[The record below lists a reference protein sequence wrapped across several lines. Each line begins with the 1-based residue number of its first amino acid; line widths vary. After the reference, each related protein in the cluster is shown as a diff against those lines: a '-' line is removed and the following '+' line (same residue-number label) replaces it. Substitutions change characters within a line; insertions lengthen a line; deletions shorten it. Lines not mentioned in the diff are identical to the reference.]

1 MTNKEK
7 ELVRPV
13 YRVVL
18 AGGRDFTDYDL
29 LRTSCLSFLGNKLTS
44 HQVVVVSGHASGAD
58 SLGERFAQEHG
69 LQVELHAA
77 NWQKHGRAAG
87 PIRNKEMAECS
98 DALIA
103 FWDGK
108 SRGTKNMIDSA
119 RRYALDI
126 SIVPYK

>member
-1 MTNKEK
+1 MTNKEN
-7 ELVRPV
+7 ESARPV

-44 HQVVVVSGHASGAD
+44 HQVIVVSGHAPGAD

-69 LQVELHAA
+69 LQIELHPADWA
-77 NWQKHGRAAG
+77 KHGRAAG
-87 PIRNKEMAECS
+87 PIRNKEMAECA

-108 SRGTKNMIDSA
+108 SKGTKNMIDLA
-119 RRYALDI
+119 LRYGLDV
-126 SIVPYK
+126 SIVSYN

>member
-44 HQVVVVSGHASGAD
+44 PQVIVISGHASGAD

-77 NWQKHGRAAG
+77 DWVKHSRAAG

-119 RRYALDI
+119 RRYGLDV